1 MSHSQHHPGP
11 RRVTMEDVGRMAGV
25 SQVTVSRALSDPSKV
40 SMATLDRIN
49 AAIEATGFV
58 PNAAAG
64 ALASRRSRLISALV
78 PSITN
83 IVYSSFVRAFSE
95 RIRTDGYQILLSETG
110 FDPKD
115 EEAAVLA
122 HLSRQPDAI
131 LLTGVHHSRET
142 RRLLLASGTPVVEV
156 WDISDT
162 PIDTCVGFDH
172 AAAARTVSHFAISN
186 GYRTAATI
194 TAGDSRARHRQVSF
208 AEQFEAAGGSPVIDI
223 DIGGPASIA
232 SGRAALGQILDAPSI
247 AGRNPFVFCSSD
259 LLAHGA
265 LIEAAKRRIAVP
277 RELGVMGFGD
287 QEFAAV
293 LEPPLTSLRVDRD
306 DLGHRAAIALLD
318 RIEGRSVAEVTR
330 IDFKIARRGTVSIA
344 QD

>member
-1 MSHSQHHPGP
+1 MQ
-11 RRVTMEDVGRMAGV
+11 DVGRMAGV

-40 SMATLDRIN
+40 SKATLDRIQ
-49 AAIEATGFV
+49 AAIYATGFV

-64 ALASRRSRLISALV
+64 ALASRRSHLISALV

-83 IVYSSFVRAFSE
+83 IVYSSFIRAFSE
-95 RIRTDGYQILLSETG
+95 RIRADGYQILLSETG
-110 FDPKD
+110 FDQQD
-115 EEAAVLA
+115 EETAVKA

-131 LLTGVHHSRET
+131 LLTGIHHSRET
-142 RRLLLASGTPVVEV
+142 RRMLLASGIPVVEV

-172 AAAARTVSHFAISN
+172 AAAARTVAKFAIKN

-194 TAGDSRARHRQVSF
+194 TAGDSRARQRQVSF
-208 AEQFEAAGGSPVIDI
+208 AQHFQTAGGFPVMDI

-232 SGRAALGQILDAPSI
+232 AGRTALTQILKATDVENSA
-247 AGRNPFVFCSSD
+247 AFVFCSSD

-265 LIEAAKRRIAVP
+265 LIEAAKRGIVVP
-277 RELGVMGFGD
+277 DALAIMGFGD
-287 QEFAAV
+287 QDFAAS

-306 DLGHRAAIALLD
+306 LLGHSAAEALIA
-318 RIEGRSVAEVTR
+318 RINGHPVKDVTR
-330 IDFKIARRGTVSIA
+330 INFEIALRNTVLC
-344 QD
+344 